1 MFNSAYYGGNSS
13 TGGLGLQ
20 GVVVVEWM
28 EPVL

>member
-1 MFNSAYYGGNSS
+1 MFNSAYYGGNSA

-28 EPVL
+28 ETVL